1 MYPKLKIQWSF
12 RAQADVKHIY
22 FDLLKWN
29 SKTVSQKIKDEILVT
44 PESIIFP
51 EQYQIDE
58 HITEC
63 RRIVIR
69 NYKILYLAEGNI
81 ITIISVFNTHRHPS
95 NMKGIL

>member
-12 RAQADVKHIY
+12 KAQADVKQIY
-22 FDLLKWN
+22 FDLLKRN
-29 SKTVSQKIKDEILVT
+29 SKAVSQKIKDEILVA

-58 HITEC
+58 CITEC

-69 NYKILYLAEGNI
+69 NYKILYLTEGEI
-81 ITIISVFNTHRHPS
+81 ITVISVFNTHRHPS
-95 NMKGIL
+95 KMKEIL